1 MRGRGDCPTICLEQ
15 SEVFKQTILNSM
27 LDEIVVFDG
36 NGTIV
41 AGNRAWVQ

>member
-1 MRGRGDCPTICLEQ
+1 MRGWAIAPRSALEQ